1 LRLQRDSFSSQQDET
16 QEETN
21 MSSYSTILVEI
32 SEQVGLVRLNR
43 PQAMNA
49 LNRTLSRE
57 LMDALQA
64 LDSDAQVGALV
75 VTGNERVFAAG
86 ADIKEMADA
95 SAVDMLLRDTVSQL
109 DRIRQVKKPVIAAVS
124 GWCLGGGCE
133 LALSC
138 DMIVASESARF
149 GQPEINLGVIPGA
162 GGTQR
167 LARVLGKALTMEM
180 VLNNRTLSAEEALR
194 LGLVNRVVP
203 VERYLEEALGL
214 AQEIAARAPL
224 AVRMGK
230 EAVNHAFDSFLTEGL
245 ADERR
250 AFYFLFSTQDQK
262 EGMAAFIEKRK
273 PEWKGV

>member
-1 LRLQRDSFSSQQDET
+1 
-16 QEETN
+16 
-21 MSSYSTILVEI
+21 MSNYSTVLVEI

-49 LNRTLSRE
+49 INQTLARE
-57 LMDALQA
+57 LMDALLA
-64 LDSDAQVGALV
+64 LDSDDQVGALV

-95 SAVDMLLRDTVSQL
+95 TAVEMLLRDTVSQF

-138 DMIVASESARF
+138 DMIVASETARF
-149 GQPEINLGVIPGA
+149 GQPEINIGVIPGA

-167 LARVLGKALTMEM
+167 LARLLGKALTMEM
-180 VLNNRTLSAEEALR
+180 VLNNRTLAAEEALR
-194 LGLVNRVVP
+194 FGMVNRLVP
-203 VERYLEEALGL
+203 VERYLEEALSL
-214 AQEIAARAPL
+214 AKEIAARAPL

-273 PEWKGV
+273 PQWKGM